1 MYHVYDYRSLPLATA
16 ATLFVGLG
24 HDSRCKMSLNG
35 QKYTLTEMLAVMIYD
50 KLAWLQWAKTKSGA
64 NGVNMPQPLAV
75 KLFAEETD
83 NDIDGFVTAEEF
95 ERERKRRLGGD

>member
-1 MYHVYDYRSLPLATA
+1 
-16 ATLFVGLG
+16 
-24 HDSRCKMSLNG
+24 
-35 QKYTLTEMLAVMIYD
+35 
-50 KLAWLQWAKTKSGA
+50 
-64 NGVNMPQPLAV
+64 MPQPLAV